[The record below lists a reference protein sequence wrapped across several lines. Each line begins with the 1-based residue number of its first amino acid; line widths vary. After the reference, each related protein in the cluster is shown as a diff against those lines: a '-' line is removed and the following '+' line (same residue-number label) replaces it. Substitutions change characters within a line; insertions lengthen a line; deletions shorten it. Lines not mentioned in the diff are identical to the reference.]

1 MEHRHDVKISNKK
14 PSYKISDLF
23 FQYLKDYNRVE
34 DLTVQYDDLLRYVGS
49 VDVYDT
55 NDKNTL
61 WQRVY
66 YNDNE
71 RLELENNLKKIYN
84 VLYSDGSDTNTEFL
98 TIDGIDYC
106 TFGNSNPFRVKVR
119 NKLNDNF
126 TYYYIKKADSS
137 RIYGLELEHITSPYN
152 LNFIL
157 NNNTLIEEH
166 IPGIPGD
173 DFFNNKLKSCNDNE
187 KSQIAKE
194 FVKFSER
201 CMIRLLGDMRS
212 YNYVIIPIHD
222 FDQVVYKIRAI
233 DFDQQS
239 YEADFKVYRP
249 QLFKENIP
257 VVELIKEKLIP
268 DSINQYKIEERA
280 IIVKRILG
288 SQKRVDNLLKAM
300 KNDSIS
306 TDENVKQLTQQIYHL
321 TKDNDF
327 KYCTNMGQIMESSFN
342 YLLSNYESSE
352 MLRTNWFL
360 NTNKIESQKLIL
372 QPLSVLVASW
382 LEMQSNT

>member
-1 MEHRHDVKISNKK
+1 LNNRSDVNISNKK
-14 PSYKISDLF
+14 PSYKITDLF
-23 FQYLKDYNRVE
+23 YEYLTNYNRVE
-34 DLTVQYDDLLRYVGS
+34 DLPVHYEDLLRYVGS
-49 VDVYDT
+49 IELFDNED
-55 NDKNTL
+55 NNTL
-61 WQRVY
+61 WKRVY

-71 RLELENNLKKIYN
+71 SLELENSLKKIYN
-84 VLYSDGSDTNTEFL
+84 VLYSDGSDSNTEFL

-106 TFGNSNPFRVKVR
+106 TFGNSNPFRIKIR

-152 LNFIL
+152 LNYIL
-157 NNNTLIEEH
+157 NKNTLIEEH
-166 IPGIPGD
+166 ISGIPGD
-173 DFFNNKLKSCNDNE
+173 EFFKNRLDLCNDNE

-222 FDQVVYKIRAI
+222 FDQVVYKLRAI

-239 YEADFKVYRP
+239 YEADFRVYRP

-288 SQKRVDNLLKAM
+288 SQKRVEKLISSM
-300 KNDSIS
+300 KNDIIS
-306 TDENVKQLTQQIYHL
+306 SDDNVRHLTQQIYHL

-342 YLLSNYESSE
+342 YLLRNYESSE
-352 MLRTNWFL
+352 MLRTN
-360 NTNKIESQKLIL
+360 
-372 QPLSVLVASW
+372 
-382 LEMQSNT
+382 

>member
-1 MEHRHDVKISNKK
+1 
-14 PSYKISDLF
+14 
-23 FQYLKDYNRVE
+23 VE
-34 DLTVQYDDLLRYVGS
+34 DLPVQYDDLLRYVGS
-49 VDVYDT
+49 VDVFDS
-55 NDKNTL
+55 NDNNTL

-84 VLYSDGSDTNTEFL
+84 VLYSDGSDTNTEFI

-166 IPGIPGD
+166 ISGIPGD
-173 DFFNNKLKSCNDNE
+173 DFFDNKLKSCNDNE

-249 QLFKENIP
+249 QLFKENMP

-288 SQKRVDNLLKAM
+288 SQKRVDNLLRSM

-306 TDENVKQLTQQIYHL
+306 NDENVRKLSQQIYHL

-352 MLRTNWFL
+352 MLRTN
-360 NTNKIESQKLIL
+360 
-372 QPLSVLVASW
+372 
-382 LEMQSNT
+382 

>member
-1 MEHRHDVKISNKK
+1 MSNKSKDVIISKKK
-14 PSYKISDLF
+14 PSYKVSNYLED
-23 FQYLKDYNRVE
+23 YLKNYNRIQE
-34 DLTVQYDDLLRYVGS
+34 IPIEYNDLKRYVGS
-49 VDVYDT
+49 VKVIDIDD
-55 NDKNTL
+55 NDTL
-61 WQRVY
+61 WQRVFF
-66 YNDNE
+66 NDSE
-71 RLELENNLKKIYN
+71 RFEIEQNLKLVYN
-84 VLYSDGSDTNTEFL
+84 LLYSDGSNENIDFL
-98 TIDGIDYC
+98 VVDAIDYC
-106 TFGNSNPFRVKVR
+106 TFGNSNPFRIKIR

-126 TYYYIKKADSS
+126 TYYYVKVADSS

-152 LNFIL
+152 LNFLIY
-157 NNNTLIEEH
+157 NDTLIEEH
-166 IPGIPGD
+166 ITGIPGD
-173 DFFNNKLKSCNDNE
+173 DFFKNYLTKCSESE

-222 FDQVVYKIRAI
+222 FDQVVYKLRAI

-249 QLFKENIP
+249 QLFKENKP

-288 SQKRVDNLLKAM
+288 SQKRVEKLINSM
-300 KNDSIS
+300 KNYIIS
-306 TDENVKQLTQQIYHL
+306 TDHNVRRLTQQIYHL

-342 YLLSNYESSE
+342 YLLRNYESNE
-352 MLRTNWFL
+352 MLRTN
-360 NTNKIESQKLIL
+360 
-372 QPLSVLVASW
+372 
-382 LEMQSNT
+382 

>member
-23 FQYLKDYNRVE
+23 FQYLKNYNRVE
-34 DLTVQYDDLLRYVGS
+34 DLPVQYDDLLRYVGS
-49 VDVYDT
+49 VDVFDS
-55 NDKNTL
+55 NDNNTL

-157 NNNTLIEEH
+157 NNNTSIEEH
-166 IPGIPGD
+166 ISGIPGD
-173 DFFNNKLKSCNDNE
+173 DFFDNKLKSCNDNE

-249 QLFKENIP
+249 QLFKENMP

-288 SQKRVDNLLKAM
+288 SQKRVDNLLRSM

-306 TDENVKQLTQQIYHL
+306 NDENVRQLTQQIYHL

-352 MLRTNWFL
+352 MLRTN
-360 NTNKIESQKLIL
+360 
-372 QPLSVLVASW
+372 
-382 LEMQSNT
+382 

>member
-1 MEHRHDVKISNKK
+1 MNKNSDVKISRKK
-14 PSYKISDLF
+14 PSYKISDHLDE
-23 FQYLKDYNRVE
+23 YLKTYKRVQKIPIE
-34 DLTVQYDDLLRYVGS
+34 YSDLLRYVGS
-49 VDVYDT
+49 VKVTDEKDA
-55 NDKNTL
+55 DTL
-61 WQRVY
+61 WQRVFF
-66 YNDNE
+66 NDSE
-71 RLELENNLKKIYN
+71 RVEIENNLKTVYN
-84 VLYSDGSDTNTEFL
+84 LLYSDGSNDSFDFL
-98 TIDGIDYC
+98 IVDAIDYC
-106 TFGNSNPFRVKVR
+106 TFGNSNPFRIKIR
-119 NKLNDNF
+119 NSLNDNF
-126 TYYYIKKADSS
+126 TYYYVKLADSS
-137 RIYGLELEHITSPYN
+137 RVYGLEFEHITSPYN
-152 LNFIL
+152 LNFIVY
-157 NNNTLIEEH
+157 NKTLIEEH
-166 IPGIPGD
+166 ITGIPGD
-173 DFFNNKLKSCNDNE
+173 DFFNNYLNKCSKRE
-187 KSQIAKE
+187 QSQIAKE

-201 CMIRLLGDMRS
+201 CMIRLLGDMRA
-212 YNYVIIPIHD
+212 YNYVIIPTHD

-352 MLRTNWFL
+352 MLRTN
-360 NTNKIESQKLIL
+360 
-372 QPLSVLVASW
+372 
-382 LEMQSNT
+382 